1 MVTMSRQ
8 RMILAGHADA
18 VRVALLGE
26 TSGWAGDGPSR
37 WRTPARLLVQIWHDP
52 LLDQL
57 VLELAADG
65 DAAEAEAAEL
75 VAELPRVVSVVR
87 FADALDAFA
96 RTVTAGHRAA
106 TLAPLAATLPD
117 GSAYRA
123 QAVEAAVDA
132 VESPDGLARA
142 EGVLAAAYLADEQ
155 LSGRVRELAGSD
167 PDPRVRALAARVAS
181 PAAPATSAGA
191 ARRIA
196 FVAERVADEFVPFA
210 ADLGWPLIAHQPGTP
225 DQSER
230 RVWQAGPA
238 VQVTLVGDL
247 RLGRDYAIVNGLS
260 AIAADQ
266 AERLIRNR
274 FTVVEPR
281 SVLDMINSEPDDGAR
296 LLLLQVLAA
305 AAPSRCD
312 PQMLTVLA
320 GLFRDPVTPLRGF
333 AVGASVYYP
342 WPELVPL
349 LSWSADHDPDDTIRG
364 LARIGLD
371 VIRRDQPDD
380 GRTGHA

>member
-1 MVTMSRQ
+1 MVTVSRH

-26 TSGWAGDGPSR
+26 TSGWAGDGRSW
-37 WRTPARLLVQIWHDP
+37 WRTPARLRVLISHDP
-52 LLDQL
+52 LLDRL

-65 DAAEAEAAEL
+65 DAAEAEAAAL
-75 VAELPRVVSVVR
+75 VAELPRVVSVIR
-87 FADALDAFA
+87 FGDALDAFA
-96 RTVTAGHRAA
+96 SAATAQQRAA
-106 TLAPLAATLPD
+106 TLVPLAATLPD

-123 QAVEAAVDA
+123 RAVDAAVDA
-132 VESPDGLARA
+132 VDSPDSLARA

-155 LSGRVRELAGSD
+155 LSGRVRKLAGSD

-181 PAAPATSAGA
+181 PAEPATPAGA

-196 FVAERVADEFVPFA
+196 FVAERVADQFVPFA
-210 ADLGWPLIAHQPGTP
+210 AGLGWPLIAYQPGA
-225 DQSER
+225 QEESER
-230 RVWQAGPA
+230 WVWQGDPA
-238 VQVTLVGDL
+238 VQVTLVGDI
-247 RLGRDYAIVNGLS
+247 RLGRDYLIVNGLN
-260 AIAADQ
+260 ATAADQ

-274 FTVVEPR
+274 FPAVEPR
-281 SVLDMINSEPDDGAR
+281 AVLNMINSEPDDGAR

-305 AAPSRCD
+305 AAPPRCD
-312 PQMLTVLA
+312 PRMLAVLA

-349 LSWSADHDPDDTIRG
+349 LSWSADHDPDAAIRG

-371 VIRRDQPDD
+371 AIRRAHPDD
-380 GRTGHA
+380 GHTDHA